1 MKSIKI
7 TSIIIALIAIFTA
20 CKKENIT
27 KQTEPKDY
35 ITTNMKMNY
44 YGKILEY
51 TVKYSPSTDIRKV
64 EGKDAIEAQKIVDS
78 YPNSVTVFDTKN
90 EVHFFRDKLDYYYY
104 ISTLNK
110 NTLANRQIAS
120 NSGNL
125 GYSRQNT
132 DFWFYRDANTSNL
145 IISDNINTMYTSAQ
159 TFMLRQPCND
169 GTNNSCPTYSM
180 SLIGKR
186 VNWVGGSNNDCIS
199 SIRLRNYQYNTF
211 AGVVTITLFQDADY
225 GGKAIAFYFPQYIY
239 TYDQTVNHLSDYKI
253 NSLLKTWND
262 RTSSYECFYPWP

>member
-1 MKSIKI
+1 
-7 TSIIIALIAIFTA
+7 
-20 CKKENIT
+20 
-27 KQTEPKDY
+27 
-35 ITTNMKMNY
+35 
-44 YGKILEY
+44 
-51 TVKYSPSTDIRKV
+51 
-64 EGKDAIEAQKIVDS
+64 
-78 YPNSVTVFDTKN
+78 
-90 EVHFFRDKLDYYYY
+90 
-104 ISTLNK
+104 
-110 NTLANRQIAS
+110 
-120 NSGNL
+120 
-125 GYSRQNT
+125 
-132 DFWFYRDANTSNL
+132 
-145 IISDNINTMYTSAQ
+145 MYTSAQ